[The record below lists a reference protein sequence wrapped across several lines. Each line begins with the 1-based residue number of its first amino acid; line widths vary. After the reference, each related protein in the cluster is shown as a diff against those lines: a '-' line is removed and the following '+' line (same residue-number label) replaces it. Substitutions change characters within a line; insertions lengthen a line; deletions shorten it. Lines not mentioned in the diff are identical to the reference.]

1 MTFFVFTRCAIS
13 SARIV
18 GSEASEA
25 IRSGRAHREKFAP
38 PLLVQHLREDAFAL
52 EQAGLFYR
60 AGSGDRSG
68 ESDTMRAADS
78 CDPISRDR
86 DIGNFDAFFAL
97 WERLDEVRQELADGL
112 GMPLLPEMEISYVR
126 YPVGGYYQRH
136 VDDVA
141 DADTLPELR
150 ASSLSSGACA
160 SETSRRAVSFVCSLV
175 EGDWDADRDGGALRT
190 FPAGRETEDL
200 PMVSGDLI
208 LFDSC
213 LLDHEV
219 RSTRRERLVL
229 VGWWHTPRQV
239 ENP

>member
-1 MTFFVFTRCAIS
+1 MGVFPNFNKTLSFVEKSIDAGFST
-13 SARIV
+13 V
-18 GSEASEA
+18 G
-25 IRSGRAHREKFAP
+25 
-38 PLLVQHLREDAFAL
+38 
-52 EQAGLFYR
+52 
-60 AGSGDRSG
+60 
-68 ESDTMRAADS
+68 RAADHVVD
-78 CDPISRDR
+78 CTDR
-86 DIGNFDAFFAL
+86 AIASA
-97 WERLDEVRQELADGL
+97 EKEL